1 MAYKLLE
8 FGGKAN
14 VVLRANIDMDI
25 NGNHYDAGD
34 IVFLFDGVDLDF
46 QYNEKVNDKSVAKQ
60 NQLSY
65 FERHI
70 NTISISGLSLTSN
83 YIEVFGKKKAESF
96 DRTVIETTTI
106 TDKKWYSLQKPSQDK
121 IFILNDK
128 QYEIEVDE
136 EYNEIT
142 IKTEDELVD
151 GEYTIAYYTSIESPV
166 YDINNIESIPY
177 MSMEILG
184 LGNLDKKDGN
194 IYIKIPKV
202 NLINRPD
209 YSLSE
214 RITAQDMVFKVIQ
227 DTILMGVY

>member
-14 VVLRANIDMDI
+14 VILRANIDMKI
-25 NGNHYDAGD
+25 NDNDYKKGD
-34 IVFLFDGVDLDF
+34 IVFFFEEVDLDF
-46 QYNEKVNDKSVAKQ
+46 QYNEKLNDKSVGKQ

-83 YIEVFGKKKAESF
+83 YVEVFGAKQSDTFE
-96 DRTVIETTTI
+96 RTVLETTTI
-106 TDKKWYSLQKPSQDK
+106 SDKKWYSLYKPSQDK
-121 IFILNDK
+121 IFIINEK
-128 QYEIEVDE
+128 QYDIEINE

-142 IKTEDELVD
+142 ILTDDEFED
-151 GEYTIAYYTSIESPV
+151 GKYTIAYYTSIDSPT

-194 IYIKIPKV
+194 IFIKIPKV

-209 YSLSE
+209 FSLSD